1 MKKTL
6 LSLLALLVCGL
17 TASALSAK
25 NVWMSLSNDEEPTS
39 GTAVLTLVSSNP
51 ADSAEVNWL
60 DNLHLT
66 FDQELTR
73 CDGTYTLTNA
83 EGKVIRTGNLQ
94 AGATTTEANII
105 FSPRMESAG
114 QYTLTIAAGAV
125 AAGDATNE
133 EIVLHYNV
141 IGRNTFLPLTITPE
155 NDTEVESLDHIFLT
169 FAQNAVNNV
178 STDVLNVTNAEGEV
192 VATATMYDN
201 YYKTTD
207 RLPGSTENDV
217 VVQLSQT
224 LTEAGTYTIVIPEN
238 KITQYSPSTY
248 NPEITLT
255 YTVTGTDT
263 PEPPVD
269 PEDPKEDPYAT
280 FAYSNATPADG
291 DTLNRVDAITFNF
304 PDIVSAI
311 TKKQG
316 FNVLNA
322 NGETVTTGSLDW
334 VNYPGAL
341 LTFTLANPIT
351 TAGTYSFTIDEKIIW
366 NSLLDIMAEDLG
378 VSNGA
383 RYNPAFTFTFT
394 IDETLQPEE
403 PEEYPINFN
412 KEAYQHHSSRVLN
425 SVTLQAGNDEVQT
438 IQLDGTKKAYQDL
451 TDQSFTIHSGDAV
464 TVQANYSGDWMHTYV
479 YVDLGNDKQFSF
491 NEAADQT
498 GTDLI
503 GYTYYLGYNNEGN
516 TVAESVA
523 PTTPIHFTLDAAPGD
538 YRMRIKVDWSNAD
551 PGGNV
556 ASDNHIL
563 NNGGHIVDIT
573 LHVLEPNPSDGITA
587 PTLQGQT
594 KIIHTLDGRQVKAQN
609 LQKGI
614 YIINGQKVLVK

>member
-25 NVWMSLSNDEEPTS
+25 NVWMSPSNDEEPTPET
-39 GTAVLTLVSSNP
+39 TALTLVSSKP
-51 ADSAEVNWL
+51 ADGAEVQWL

-66 FDQELTR
+66 FDKELTR
-73 CDGTYTLTNA
+73 WDGAYTLTNA

-125 AAGDATNE
+125 AAGEATNE

-155 NDTEVESLDHIFLT
+155 NGTEVESLDHIFLT
-169 FAQNAVNNV
+169 FAQNAVNSV

-201 YYKTTD
+201 YYKTTG

-255 YTVTGTDT
+255 YTVSGSNT

-269 PEDPKEDPYAT
+269 PEEPEEAPYAT
-280 FAYSNATPADG
+280 FTYTTATPANG
-291 DTLNRVDAITFNF
+291 DTLSRLDVVTLNF

-322 NGETVTTGSLDW
+322 NGEAVTTGSLDW
-334 VNYPGAL
+334 VNYPSAM

-351 TAGTYSFTIDEKIIW
+351 TAGTYTFTVDEKIIW
-366 NSLLDIMAEDLG
+366 NSLLDIMAEDQG
-378 VSNGA
+378 VSTGA
-383 RYNPAFTFTFT
+383 RYNPALTFTFT

-403 PEEYPINFN
+403 PEDYSINFS
-412 KEAYQHHSSRVLN
+412 KEAYQNHSSRILN
-425 SVTLQAGNDEVQT
+425 SVTLQTGSGETQT
-438 IQLDGTKKAYQDL
+438 VTLDGTKKAYQDL

-464 TVQANYSGDWMHTYV
+464 TVQANYTGEWMHTYV
-479 YVDLGNDKQFSF
+479 YVDLENDKQFSF
-491 NEAADQT
+491 SEEADQT
-498 GTDLI
+498 GTDLL

-516 TVAESVA
+516 ATAKEIA

-538 YRMRIKVDWSNAD
+538 YRMRVKVDWDNAS
-551 PGGNV
+551 PGGNI
-556 ASDNHIL
+556 ASGNHIL

-573 LHVLEPNPSDGITA
+573 LHILEPNPSDGITA

-594 KIIHTLDGRQVKAQN
+594 KTIHTLDGRQVKDQN

-614 YIINGQKVLVK
+614 YIIGGQKVLVK

>member
-6 LSLLALLVCGL
+6 LSLLTLLVCGL
-17 TASALSAK
+17 TASALSTRIHS
-25 NVWMSLSNDEEPTS
+25 MSPSNDEEPATE
-39 GTAVLTLVSSNP
+39 TAVLTLVSSKP
-51 ADSAEVNWL
+51 ADSAEVQWL

-66 FDQELTR
+66 FNQELTR
-73 CDGTYTLTNA
+73 YDGAYTLTNA

-94 AGATTTEANII
+94 AGATTAEANII

-125 AAGDATNE
+125 AAGEATNE

-155 NDTEVESLDHIFLT
+155 NGTEVESLDHIFLT
-169 FAQNAVNNV
+169 FAQNAVNSV

-201 YYKTTD
+201 YYKTTG

-224 LTEAGTYTIVIPEN
+224 ITEAGTYTIVIPEN
-238 KITQYSPSTY
+238 KITQYNPSTY
-248 NPEITLT
+248 NPEIILT
-255 YTVTGTDT
+255 YNVSGSDT

-269 PEDPKEDPYAT
+269 PEEPEEDPYAT
-280 FAYSNATPADG
+280 FTYTSTTPADG
-291 DTLNRVDAITFNF
+291 DTLSRLDVVTLNF

-334 VNYPGAL
+334 VNYPSAM

-351 TAGTYSFTIDEKIIW
+351 TAGTYTFTIDEKIIW

-394 IDETLQPEE
+394 IDESLEPAE
-403 PEEYPINFN
+403 PEDYSINFN
-412 KEAYQHHSSRVLN
+412 KEAYQNHSDRVLN
-425 SVTLQAGNDEVQT
+425 SVTLQTGSGEAQT
-438 IQLDGTKKAYQDL
+438 VTLDGTKKAYQDL

-464 TVQANYSGDWMHTYV
+464 IVQANYTGEWMHTYV
-479 YVDLGNDKQFSF
+479 YVDLENDKQFSF
-491 NEAADQT
+491 SEEADQT
-498 GTDLI
+498 GTDLL
-503 GYTYYLGYNNEGN
+503 GYTYYQGYNNEGN
-516 TVAESVA
+516 ATAKEIA
-523 PTTPIHFTLDAAPGD
+523 PTTPIHFTLDTAPGD
-538 YRMRIKVDWSNAD
+538 YRMRVKVDWDNAN

-556 ASDNHIL
+556 ASGNHIL

-573 LHVLEPNPSDGITA
+573 LHVLEPNPSDGISTI
-587 PTLQGQT
+587 TTQGQT
-594 KIIHTLDGRQVKAQN
+594 QKIYTLDGRQVKAQK
-609 LQKGI
+609 LQKGL
-614 YIINGQKVLVK
+614 YIIGGQKVLVK

>member
-6 LSLLALLVCGL
+6 LSLLTLLVCGL
-17 TASALSAK
+17 TASALSTK
-25 NVWMSLSNDEEPTS
+25 NAWMSPSNDEEPTPET
-39 GTAVLTLVSSNP
+39 TALTLVSSNP
-51 ADSAEVNWL
+51 ADSAEVQWL

-73 CDGTYTLTNA
+73 RDGAYTLTNA

-94 AGATTTEANII
+94 AGSTTAEANII

-125 AAGDATNE
+125 AAGEATNE

-155 NDTEVESLDHIFLT
+155 NGTEVESLDHIFLT
-169 FAQNAVNNV
+169 FAQNAVNSV

-201 YYKTTD
+201 YYKTTG

-224 LTEAGTYTIVIPEN
+224 LTQAGTYTIVIPEN

-248 NPEITLT
+248 NPEIILT
-255 YTVTGTDT
+255 YTVSGSDT

-269 PEDPKEDPYAT
+269 PEEPEEDPYAT
-280 FAYSNATPADG
+280 FTYTSATPADG
-291 DTLNRVDAITFNF
+291 DTLSRLDVVTLNF

-334 VNYPGAL
+334 VNYPSAM
-341 LTFTLANPIT
+341 LTFTLANSIT

-383 RYNPAFTFTFT
+383 RYNPALTFTFT

-412 KEAYQHHSSRVLN
+412 KEAYQHHSSRILN
-425 SVTLQAGNDEVQT
+425 SVTLQTGSGETQT
-438 IQLDGTKKAYQDL
+438 VTLDGTKKAYQDL

-464 TVQANYSGDWMHTYV
+464 TVQANYTGEWMHTYV
-479 YVDLGNDKQFSF
+479 YVDLENDKQFSF
-491 NEAADQT
+491 NEEADQT
-498 GTDLI
+498 GTDLL

-516 TVAESVA
+516 ATAKEIA

-538 YRMRIKVDWSNAD
+538 YRMRVKVDWDNAN

-556 ASDNHIL
+556 ASGNHIL

-573 LHVLEPNPSDGITA
+573 LHILEPNPSDGITA
-587 PTLQGQT
+587 TILQPKSK
-594 KIIHTLDGRQVKAQN
+594 KIYTPDGRQVKAST
-609 LQKGI
+609 LQKGL
-614 YIINGQKVLVK
+614 YIINGQKVLIK

>member
-17 TASALSAK
+17 TASALSTK
-25 NVWMSLSNDEEPTS
+25 NVWMSPSNDEEPTPE
-39 GTAVLTLVSSNP
+39 TAALMLVSSNP
-51 ADSAEVNWL
+51 ADGAEVQWL

-73 CDGTYTLTNA
+73 WNGAYTLTNA

-94 AGATTTEANII
+94 AGATTAEANII

-155 NDTEVESLDHIFLT
+155 NGTEVESLDHIFLT
-169 FAQNAVNNV
+169 FAQYAVNNV

-201 YYKTTD
+201 YDKTSD

-224 LTEAGTYTIVIPEN
+224 LTDAGTYTIVIPEN
-238 KITQYSPSTY
+238 KITQYNPSTY

-269 PEDPKEDPYAT
+269 PEEPKDDPYAT
-280 FAYSNATPADG
+280 FTCTSATPADG
-291 DTLNRVDAITFNF
+291 DTLSRLDVVTLNF

-322 NGETVTTGSLDW
+322 NGEVVTTGSLDW
-334 VNYPGAL
+334 VNYPGAM

-383 RYNPAFTFTFT
+383 RYNPALTFTFT

-403 PEEYPINFN
+403 PEEYPINFS
-412 KEAYQHHSSRVLN
+412 KEAYQHHSSRILN
-425 SVTLQAGNDEVQT
+425 GITLQAGNDEVQT

-451 TDQSFTIHSGDAV
+451 TAQSFTIHSGDAV
-464 TVQANYSGDWMHTYV
+464 TVQANYVGDWMHTYV
-479 YVDLGNDKQFSF
+479 YVDLENDKQFSF

-498 GTDLI
+498 GTDLL
-503 GYTYYLGYNNEGN
+503 GYTFYQGYNNEGN
-516 TVAESVA
+516 AVAEA
-523 PTTPIHFTLDAAPGD
+523 ILPTTPIHFTLDATPGD
-538 YRMRIKVDWSNAD
+538 YRMRVKVDWSSAD
-551 PGGNV
+551 PGGNI
-556 ASDNHIL
+556 SSGNHIL

-573 LHVLEPNPSDGITA
+573 LHILEPNPNVGITTIA
-587 PTLQGQT
+587 TQGQT
-594 KIIHTLDGRQVKAQN
+594 KKIYTLDGRQVKAQK
-609 LQKGI
+609 LQKGL
-614 YIINGQKVLVK
+614 YIIGGQKVLVK

>member
-17 TASALSAK
+17 TASALSTK
-25 NVWMSLSNDEEPTS
+25 NVWMSPSNDEEPTPE
-39 GTAVLTLVSSNP
+39 TAALMLVSSNP
-51 ADSAEVNWL
+51 ADGAEVQWL

-73 CDGTYTLTNA
+73 CDGVYTLTNA

-94 AGATTTEANII
+94 AGATTAEANII

-155 NDTEVESLDHIFLT
+155 NGTEVESLDHIFLT
-169 FAQNAVNNV
+169 FAQYAVNNV

-201 YYKTTD
+201 YNKTSD

-224 LTEAGTYTIVIPEN
+224 LTDAGTYTIVIPEN
-238 KITQYSPSTY
+238 KITQYIPSTY

-255 YTVTGTDT
+255 YTISGTDT

-269 PEDPKEDPYAT
+269 PEEPEEDPYAT
-280 FAYSNATPADG
+280 FTCTSATPADG
-291 DTLNRVDAITFNF
+291 DTLSRLDVVTLNF

-322 NGETVTTGSLDW
+322 NGEVVTTGSLDW
-334 VNYPGAL
+334 VNYPGAM

-351 TAGTYSFTIDEKIIW
+351 TAGTYTFTLDEKIIW

-383 RYNPAFTFTFT
+383 RYNPALTFTFT
-394 IDETLQPEE
+394 IDEALEPAE

-412 KEAYQHHSSRVLN
+412 KESYQHHSSRILN
-425 SVTLQAGNDEVQT
+425 GVTLQAGNDEVQT

-451 TDQSFTIHSGDAV
+451 TAQSFTIHSGDAV
-464 TVQANYSGDWMHTYV
+464 TVQANYVGDWMHTYV
-479 YVDLGNDKQFSF
+479 YVDLDNDKQFSF
-491 NEAADQT
+491 SEEADQT
-498 GTDLI
+498 GTDLL
-503 GYTYYLGYNNEGN
+503 GYTFYQGYNNEGN
-516 TVAESVA
+516 AVAEA
-523 PTTPIHFTLDAAPGD
+523 ILPTTPIHFTLDATPGD
-538 YRMRIKVDWSNAD
+538 YRMRVKVDWSSAD
-551 PGGNV
+551 PGGNI
-556 ASDNHIL
+556 SSGNHIL

-573 LHVLEPNPSDGITA
+573 LHILEPNPNVGITTIA
-587 PTLQGQT
+587 TQGQT
-594 KIIHTLDGRQVKAQN
+594 KKIYTLDGRQVKAQK
-609 LQKGI
+609 LQKGL
-614 YIINGQKVLVK
+614 YIIGGQKVLVK

>member
-17 TASALSAK
+17 TASALSTK
-25 NVWMSLSNDEEPTS
+25 NVWMSPSNDEEPTPE
-39 GTAVLTLVSSNP
+39 TASLMLVSSNP
-51 ADSAEVNWL
+51 ADGAEVQWL

-66 FDQELTR
+66 FDQELSR
-73 CDGTYTLTNA
+73 GDGAYTLTNA

-133 EIVLHYNV
+133 EIVLHYSV

-155 NDTEVESLDHIFLT
+155 NGTEVESLDHIFLT
-169 FAQNAVNNV
+169 FAQYAVNNV

-201 YYKTTD
+201 YNKTSD

-224 LTEAGTYTIVIPEN
+224 LTQAGTYTIVIPEN
-238 KITQYSPSTY
+238 KITQYNPSTY

-269 PEDPKEDPYAT
+269 PEEPEEDPYASFT
-280 FAYSNATPADG
+280 CTSATPADG
-291 DTLNRVDAITFNF
+291 DTLSRLDVVTLNF

-322 NGETVTTGSLDW
+322 NGEVVTTGSLDW
-334 VNYPGAL
+334 VNYPGAM

-351 TAGTYSFTIDEKIIW
+351 TAGTYTFTLDEKIIW

-383 RYNPAFTFTFT
+383 RYNPALTFTFT

-403 PEEYPINFN
+403 PEDYPINFN
-412 KEAYQHHSSRVLN
+412 KESYQHHSSRVLN
-425 SVTLQAGNDEVQT
+425 SITLQAGNDEVQT

-451 TDQSFTIHSGDAV
+451 TAQSFTIHSGDAV
-464 TVQANYSGDWMHTYV
+464 TVQANYVGDWMHTYV
-479 YVDLGNDKQFSF
+479 YVDLDNDKQFSF

-498 GTDLI
+498 GTDLL
-503 GYTYYLGYNNEGN
+503 GYTFYQGYNNEGN
-516 TVAESVA
+516 AVAEA
-523 PTTPIHFTLDAAPGD
+523 ILPTTPIHFTLDAAPGD
-538 YRMRIKVDWSNAD
+538 YRMRVKVDWSSAD
-551 PGGNV
+551 PGGNI
-556 ASDNHIL
+556 SSGNHIL

-573 LHVLEPNPSDGITA
+573 LHILEPNPNVGITTIA
-587 PTLQGQT
+587 TQGQT
-594 KIIHTLDGRQVKAQN
+594 KKIYTLDGRQVKAQK
-609 LQKGI
+609 LQKGL
-614 YIINGQKVLVK
+614 YIIGGQKVLVK

>member
-6 LSLLALLVCGL
+6 LSLLTLLVCGL
-17 TASALSAK
+17 TASALSTRIHS
-25 NVWMSLSNDEEPTS
+25 MSPSNDEEPATE
-39 GTAVLTLVSSNP
+39 TNALTLVSSNP
-51 ADSAEVNWL
+51 ADGAEVQWL

-66 FDQELTR
+66 FNQELTR
-73 CDGTYTLTNA
+73 WDGAYTLTNT

-94 AGATTTEANII
+94 AGATTAEADII

-125 AAGDATNE
+125 AAGEATNE

-155 NDTEVESLDHIFLT
+155 NGTEVESLDHIFLT
-169 FAQNAVNNV
+169 FAQNAVNSV

-201 YYKTTD
+201 YYKTTG

-238 KITQYSPSTY
+238 KITQYNPSTY
-248 NPEITLT
+248 NPEIILT
-255 YTVTGTDT
+255 YNVSGSDT

-269 PEDPKEDPYAT
+269 PEEPKEDPYAT
-280 FAYSNATPADG
+280 FTYTTVTPANG
-291 DTLNRVDAITFNF
+291 DTLSRLDAVTLNF

-322 NGETVTTGSLDW
+322 NGEAVTTGSLDW
-334 VNYPGAL
+334 VNYPSAM

-351 TAGTYSFTIDEKIIW
+351 TAGTYTFTLDEKIIW

-383 RYNPAFTFTFT
+383 RYNPALTFTFT
-394 IDETLQPEE
+394 IDESLEPTE
-403 PEEYPINFN
+403 PEDYPINFN
-412 KEAYQHHSSRVLN
+412 KEAYQHHSTRLLN
-425 SVTLQAGNDEVQT
+425 GITLQAGNGEVQT
-438 IQLDGTKKAYQDL
+438 VTLDGTKKAYQDL

-464 TVQANYSGDWMHTYV
+464 TVQANYTGDWMHTYV
-479 YVDLGNDKQFSF
+479 YVDLENDKQFSF
-491 NEAADQT
+491 SEEADQA
-498 GTDLI
+498 GTDLL

-516 TVAESVA
+516 ATAKEIA

-538 YRMRIKVDWSNAD
+538 YRMRVKVDWDNAN

-556 ASDNHIL
+556 SSGNHIL

-573 LHVLEPNPSDGITA
+573 FHVLEPNPSDGISTI
-587 PTLQGQT
+587 TTQGQT
-594 KIIHTLDGRQVKAQN
+594 QKIYTLDGRQVKAQK
-609 LQKGI
+609 LQKGL
-614 YIINGQKVLVK
+614 YIIGGQKVLVK